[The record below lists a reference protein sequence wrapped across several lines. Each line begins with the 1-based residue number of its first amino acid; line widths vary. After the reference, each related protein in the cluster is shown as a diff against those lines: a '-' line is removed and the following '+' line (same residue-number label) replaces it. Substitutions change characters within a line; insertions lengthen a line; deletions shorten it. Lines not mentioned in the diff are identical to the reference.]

1 MPEVKRQPVRLDDR
15 AYEDD
20 PLVELARIVS
30 GGQPFPDAPPRVR
43 AEPPAVPAQPRA
55 EFARQ
60 PMPNQLSAL
69 EQELFSEL
77 RSTVDPDRAPRARVE
92 PVAPEP
98 QPVPRVVPMS
108 SAPVAPNPA
117 DPAGRAAQAAPRA
130 TDFAS
135 HLEQAT
141 RPSSSGVSAGSYD
154 PAFDDFFE
162 EPPTI
167 LISPQ
172 AQTRPTQP
180 TPVAP
185 TQSQAAPTYG
195 AAVQALQDEDRR
207 DPRASY
213 PEPTFQDF
221 GREEIAAAAR
231 EAQPFPAAHA
241 VAPEPPPVARP
252 TVRRAQPEQKRGL
265 MIAAAALG
273 VFVMGGLG
281 FLGWR
286 AFGPAGTDG
295 APPLILADSKPMKVK
310 PEGQPTAPAGPSLAV
325 DKVEDKS
332 RLFTKQEDPVDQVA
346 GRSPDGR
353 NVRVIPGAPSSAT
366 PEQPRTVRTVVVRPD
381 GTIMQGA
388 EPPRAVLT
396 TPIRSNE
403 PTSVGTAPSP
413 SVTAAL
419 PPVPAPTAVPPKAAD
434 PIGALAQPTPPRPA
448 TPAPVVEAPA
458 ATRPVPPASTSIQ
471 PASPTTSQAAP
482 ARPVPPP
489 VRPVASQPLPAATG
503 APLPLGPVAP
513 TRLASTTPTAPAPVA
528 TPPAPPAPIAA
539 APAPTS
545 GGGQFV
551 VQLAA
556 AGSDADARRV
566 IADAQ
571 RKYSVLSGRPGDV
584 QVFGSY
590 HRARVVVGS
599 RDEAAQACEQIKA
612 QGGACFVARR

>member
-1 MPEVKRQPVRLDDR
+1 MPDVKRQPVRPDDR

-43 AEPPAVPAQPRA
+43 AEPPVAPAQPRA

-92 PVAPEP
+92 PVVSAP
-98 QPVPRVVPMS
+98 QPVSKVVPMS
-108 SAPVAPNPA
+108 SSPVAA
-117 DPAGRAAQAAPRA
+117 DPAGRAAPSSARSN
-130 TDFAS
+130 DFAS
-135 HLEQAT
+135 HLDQVT

-172 AQTRPTQP
+172 AQSRPAQP

-185 TQSQAAPTYG
+185 PRAEAAPTYG
-195 AAVQALQDEDRR
+195 AAVQAVQDADRR

-252 TVRRAQPEQKRGL
+252 AVQRTPSEQKRGL

-286 AFGPAGTDG
+286 AFGPTGADG
-295 APPLILADSKPMKVK
+295 APPLILADAKPMKVK
-310 PEGQPTAPAGPSLAV
+310 PEGQPTAPTGPSLAV

-332 RLFTKQEDPVDQVA
+332 RLFTKQEEPVDQVA
-346 GRSPDGR
+346 GRSADGR
-353 NVRVIPGAPSSAT
+353 SVRVIPGAPSANT

-381 GTIMQGA
+381 GTILQGG

-413 SVTAAL
+413 TVTAAL
-419 PPVPAPTAVPPKAAD
+419 PPVPGPTPVPPKAAD

-448 TPAPVVEAPA
+448 AAAPTVEAPA
-458 ATRPVPPASTSIQ
+458 AARPVPPATAATQ
-471 PASPTTSQAAP
+471 PASPSTSQAAP

-489 VRPVASQPLPAATG
+489 VRPLASQPLPPATG

-513 TRLASTTPTAPAPVA
+513 TRLASTNPAAPAPV
-528 TPPAPPAPIAA
+528 TPAPPAPIAA
-539 APAPTS
+539 APAPAS

-566 IADAQ
+566 IADGQ
-571 RKYSVLSGRPGDV
+571 RKYSALGGRPGDV

-590 HRARVVVGS
+590 HRARVVFGS
-599 RDEAAQACEQIKA
+599 KEEADQACAQIKS
-612 QGGACFVARR
+612 QGGDCLVRRR